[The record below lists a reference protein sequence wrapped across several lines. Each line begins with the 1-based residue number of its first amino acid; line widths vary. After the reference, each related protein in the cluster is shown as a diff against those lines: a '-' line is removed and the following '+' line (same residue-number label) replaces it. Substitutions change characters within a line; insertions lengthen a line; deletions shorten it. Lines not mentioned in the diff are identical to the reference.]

1 MSDLRWYRSLYW
13 RIGLGLFAFLA
24 LMLAAQGALFLW
36 ITDRIA
42 GSMPASSPQRLA
54 ELVSSDISVALSDDP
69 TLDLTEYVRA
79 QYGHVFQ
86 AFVVTMRDGR
96 TVTNDEDVPEGLL
109 DNLRADAERRFEFP
123 LRRFPPREFGR
134 GAGFP
139 GRGGGPRGEGFPR
152 RSRFPDGS
160 PESAAADPSDREGPN
175 RPLVPRGN
183 LAPIIVG
190 NALVGEVAVIAG
202 GPPLSRIARELGPT
216 MGVVGGGILAVGVA
230 LIAFVVFGPVRRRLK
245 HVQDAT
251 ERLGQGDLQAR
262 APEQGGDEVAAV
274 ASSFN
279 RMAAELAARADALQS
294 SDRTRRQL
302 LADVSHELNT
312 PLTAMRGY
320 LETLSMPDVSID
332 AATRQRYLGIV
343 TEESY
348 RLERIVGDLLDLAR
362 LEGGGTAMRRTIVDV
377 PALFERVAKRHERE
391 MADRNVRL
399 VLRGRGRRRKRS
411 PATRTA
417 SNRRCRTSRP
427 TPCVTRRT
435 AVPSTC
441 RPTRVDTSRPPARQR
456 HGARDRARAPAEN
469 LRPVLQGRRLAEGG
483 RRQRSRAVDREGH
496 RGAPRRHDHRQ
507 QRQRRGLRDPPASQ
521 TRLTPQATESRRH
534 RKRSGLKPDISVP
547 LCLCGPYR

>member
-175 RPLVPRGN
+175 RPPVPRGN

-262 APEQGGDEVAAV
+262 APEQGGTKW
-274 ASSFN
+274 
-279 RMAAELAARADALQS
+279 R
-294 SDRTRRQL
+294 
-302 LADVSHELNT
+302 
-312 PLTAMRGY
+312 
-320 LETLSMPDVSID
+320 
-332 AATRQRYLGIV
+332 
-343 TEESY
+343 
-348 RLERIVGDLLDLAR
+348 
-362 LEGGGTAMRRTIVDV
+362 
-377 PALFERVAKRHERE
+377 
-391 MADRNVRL
+391 
-399 VLRGRGRRRKRS
+399 RS
-411 PATRTA
+411 PARSIAWRRSWPREPTRSSHRIEPGANFWRT
-417 SNRRCRTSRP
+417 CRTS
-427 TPCVTRRT
+427 
-435 AVPSTC
+435 
-441 RPTRVDTSRPPARQR
+441 
-456 HGARDRARAPAEN
+456 
-469 LRPVLQGRRLAEGG
+469 
-483 RRQRSRAVDREGH
+483 
-496 RGAPRRHDHRQ
+496 
-507 QRQRRGLRDPPASQ
+507 
-521 TRLTPQATESRRH
+521 
-534 RKRSGLKPDISVP
+534 
-547 LCLCGPYR
+547 